1 MKTKEG
7 KILNIY
13 SKTDIGRRRTANQDA
28 FYVGEF
34 DNGAAFAVVCDG
46 MGGAKS
52 GNVASEKA
60 ASVISEYSVKSYSPR
75 MNSTAIE
82 NLLRAAI
89 DSANTEVYEL
99 SHTDEEFEGM
109 GTTAVVV
116 FVIDNLAH
124 IVHVGDSRAYFI
136 SSTIE
141 QLTNDHS
148 MVQAMVRNG
157 EISAE
162 EAKTHPRKNII
173 TRAIGA
179 DTKVLCD
186 YNIVLKTEN
195 TAILICTD
203 GLSNLVDEQT
213 IFETVKNTPKEEAA
227 TKLVDLANEAGGT
240 DNITAVLIY

>member
-1 MKTKEG
+1 MALKC
-7 KILNIY
+7 
-13 SKTDIGRRRTANQDA
+13 S
-28 FYVGEF
+28 
-34 DNGAAFAVVCDG
+34 
-46 MGGAKS
+46 
-52 GNVASEKA
+52 
-60 ASVISEYSVKSYSPR
+60 
-75 MNSTAIE
+75 
-82 NLLRAAI
+82 
-89 DSANTEVYEL
+89 EL
-99 SHTDEEFEGM
+99 SGM
-109 GTTAVVV
+109 GTTAVVAL
-116 FVIDNLAH
+116 VIGDNAV
-124 IVHVGDSRAYFI
+124 IAHVGDSRAYFI

-203 GLSNLVDEQT
+203 GLTNLLDDQEILFEVVHGEDKALCCEHLIEIAKKRGAPDNVTSVLVT
-213 IFETVKNTPKEEAA
+213 I
-227 TKLVDLANEAGGT
+227 
-240 DNITAVLIY
+240 